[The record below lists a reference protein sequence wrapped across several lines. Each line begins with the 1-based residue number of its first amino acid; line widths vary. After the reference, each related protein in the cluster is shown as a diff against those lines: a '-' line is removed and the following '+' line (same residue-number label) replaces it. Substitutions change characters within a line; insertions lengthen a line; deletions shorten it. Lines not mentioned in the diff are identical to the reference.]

1 MASGALVD
9 AAVQWLGQVG
19 EDCGLAS
26 VVAFF
31 DRIEEPGGSKEVAQQ
46 AKRPTSETPAQAK
59 RRRTQ
64 TPAQVRVRH
73 ILLKH
78 RDCRG
83 AVDKVRNKQVRR
95 TRGEAERLL
104 RAVLEECEIDKGRK
118 VFTQRCRELSECQSC
133 LKAGD
138 LAGDVGWMKKGGTES
153 QRLGEA
159 FESAAFALQ
168 VNQLSDLLDSDQG
181 IHIILRSA

>member
-1 MASGALVD
+1 M
-9 AAVQWLGQVG
+9 
-19 EDCGLAS
+19 
-26 VVAFF
+26 
-31 DRIEEPGGSKEVAQQ
+31 
-46 AKRPTSETPAQAK
+46 
-59 RRRTQ
+59 
-64 TPAQVRVRH
+64 RH

-159 FESAAFALQ
+159 FEAAAFGLQ